1 MLVKMGSANAS
12 PGFVKAQA
20 LSHPVVPGTVKA
32 ELFHRACLRGCPL
45 LQLCKEL
52 ESFPLRVTSS
62 DSCWKRLFSQHNRIA
77 LFLRK
82 RILQNFS
89 DEVRT
94 SSMQNRGIQASLG
107 KQGRGRELREKS
119 NRHHQDLLGVDTD
132 WKVVSREGNE
142 KSWQQG
148 NESTDSS
155 DQSFS
160 NKKFHPDLSKS
171 GPHHI
176 FTANTRKRRE
186 DARETSIPHYVI
198 RELLK
203 IAKLGLSEDLKEG
216 DAGHKVLLLQRAML
230 LLGYLP
236 DVASLTGYFG
246 LETRT
251 AVEEFQ
257 KAYQVSSTGLWDSL
271 SRQALLKYLA
281 CFKEE
286 NSNKTTRQG
295 VLPSSN
301 DHAKKGFQAGIKC
314 LQTVQEPIR
323 ELPELF
329 APISCYGNTLYGRFC
344 VGALG
349 LIAFVSVIRIGHS
362 SRMSQ
367 GQAVKKRILR
377 SRWYTEGKNGVDRRR
392 LLRGAKG
399 QRLRVAFPRSSQK
412 NPHGG
417 REDTHR
423 YKGLVIHD
431 GELVQN
437 GFGGGMQ
444 NGFYLKH
451 DQEASTYQSDYNSR
465 SSAAFF
471 LASLDKSYKSE
482 VPHHG
487 GEASEE
493 NQTTA
498 SDNNLD
504 SNSEQS
510 HKSFL
515 EKVGCF
521 ISDAFLSSK
530 THSMPD
536 SIKSFPDV
544 RDVAQ
549 GFAEKQI
556 ICPNT
561 QEAIVEPRMPS
572 GRASMMT
579 GLHGRWKKED
589 ELYLKDHLEELRKTV
604 LAAEENRKATMR
616 ALADEKR
623 RSLELEVKIR
633 RQKEAAAA
641 LEEEVRVLKESH
653 DTLLQS
659 LRKKYSSSVSARAA
673 AALLYQNWE
682 TNGDDGAHREPL

>member
-487 GEASEE
+487 
-493 NQTTA
+493 
-498 SDNNLD
+498 
-504 SNSEQS
+504 
-510 HKSFL
+510 
-515 EKVGCF
+515 
-521 ISDAFLSSK
+521 
-530 THSMPD
+530 
-536 SIKSFPDV
+536 DV